1 MALQAWDKNYRE
13 EIKIKQAQID
23 SLQQQLMIAGKGG
36 SPGQPYDDPD
46 KGKGPFVPAPP
57 RDKLAANNIVP
68 THGPLGPNDDDYG
81 EGDVPGH
88 PDWKLAGGPQLPNFK
103 PMGRVIK
110 GTRKGVLSPEENKIR
125 QQLQIGPQAMDY
137 PPPSELDKWLQLY
150 QRNGGSLRHLDP
162 DLRRLILQRGAMKAE
177 AANNIRS
184 LQSTGHQTVLDDN
197 RPGHLKIIK
206 QFKPPRA

>member
-1 MALQAWDKNYRE
+1 
-13 EIKIKQAQID
+13 
-23 SLQQQLMIAGKGG
+23 MISGASGQGG
-36 SPGQPYDDPD
+36 SPGQKYKPPVTNPGRGEAVFGTGKDGQRFFEFLKAMGIDP
-46 KGKGPFVPAPP
+46 
-57 RDKLAANNIVP
+57 ANNIRKTGKP
-68 THGPLGPNDDDYG
+68 IAPNDDGYG
-81 EGDVPGH
+81 ETPTPGY
-88 PDWKLAGGPQLPNFK
+88 PGWQIAGGPQLPNFK

-110 GTRKGVLSPEENKIR
+110 GTREGVRTFDENKIPKP
-125 QQLQIGPQAMDY
+125 LQIGPQAMDY
-137 PPPSELDKWLQLY
+137 PPASELDRWLQLY

-206 QFKPPRA
+206 QFRPPRA